1 WPYLLVERVSQ
12 EVVAHEHVREKAK
25 AGLLALEV
33 EGKGLP
39 ESLVTQEG
47 RVGVL
52 LGQESRT
59 LPRQFS
65 TPFGD
70 VRLVTV
76 KALLS
81 AELEYVSKRG
91 AEGAAELARR
101 FAENGEEHVS
111 RANRRAVV

>member
-1 WPYLLVERVSQ
+1 MP
-12 EVVAHEHVREKAK
+12 
-25 AGLLALEV
+25 LELCT
-33 EGKGLP
+33 G
-39 ESLVTQEG
+39 LVTGRAAAWAVPGTPEG
-47 RVGVL
+47 RVGVM

-59 LPRQFS
+59 LPRQFP

-76 KALLS
+76 KALLP

-111 RANRRAVV
+111 RANRRALV